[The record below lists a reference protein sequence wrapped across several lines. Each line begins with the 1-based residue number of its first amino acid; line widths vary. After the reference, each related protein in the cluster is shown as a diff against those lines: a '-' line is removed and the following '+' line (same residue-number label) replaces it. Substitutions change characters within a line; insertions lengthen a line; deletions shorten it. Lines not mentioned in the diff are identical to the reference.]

1 MFNGKGTWARASK
14 PKCASTFQ
22 DSARVTLFTSH
33 WITAGHVANSERAS
47 EGSTTLY
54 GRGHG
59 YKEAWRVGAI
69 FVIHFTWLLE
79 NRCIWALNCP
89 PLCLLGITMHLILM
103 RCWKRNDPA
112 SVPEHLSFLC
122 VLWRDGWR
130 VLRLKHAGCPRG
142 STHVDNW
149 NEGGDRFLY
158 DTNHALS
165 DQKPQSRSLFSL
177 SV

>member
-1 MFNGKGTWARASK
+1 MAKVREQEPASPNVLALLKTLLVSHRSHPVGSQPVTWPTQRGRR
-14 PKCASTFQ
+14 
-22 DSARVTLFTSH
+22 RVLL
-33 WITAGHVANSERAS
+33 
-47 EGSTTLY
+47 TTLY
-54 GRGHG
+54 GRGHA
-59 YKEAWRVGAI
+59 YKEARRVGAV

-79 NRCIWALNCP
+79 NHCIWALNCP
-89 PLCLLGITMHLILM
+89 PLCLLGTTMHLILM
-103 RCWKRNDPA
+103 RCWKRNHPA

-158 DTNHALS
+158 DTNHAPS